1 MFALVLALSITPCVF
16 AEEPAA
22 GTGKTIYV
30 DAINGND
37 AQDGTT
43 SGTAYQTVAAAVA
56 AASSGDTI
64 QLGEGNY
71 TLYGVSS
78 EGHTKGKDL
87 TFIGAGP
94 EKTKWGIGTP
104 TVDQSGE
111 ANGDYSF
118 DGAEQDYSFGCRYR

>member
-1 MFALVLALSITPCVF
+1 MRGVLSCLFALVLALSITPCVF

-56 AASSGDTI
+56 AAESGDTI
-64 QLGEGNY
+64 QL
-71 TLYGVSS
+71 TTHCTVFPARD
-78 EGHTKGKDL
+78 TPR
-87 TFIGAGP
+87 A
-94 EKTKWGIGTP
+94 KT
-104 TVDQSGE
+104 
-111 ANGDYSF
+111 
-118 DGAEQDYSFGCRYR
+118 

>member
-1 MFALVLALSITPCVF
+1 MLALVLALSITPSVF

-30 DAINGND
+30 DATNGND

-43 SGTAYQTVAAAVA
+43 SATAYKTVAAAVA

-64 QLGEGNY
+64 QLAEGNY
-71 TLYGVSS
+71 TLYNTSINGTPIKKYT
-78 EGHTKGKDL
+78 EGKDL

-94 EKTKWGIGTP
+94 ENT
-104 TVDQSGE
+104 
-111 ANGDYSF
+111 
-118 DGAEQDYSFGCRYR
+118 RYECKSDNSRKPCHSYLCMPAD